1 MNEDYIEVYDFKK
14 IGIVIGIIGIIVIIV
29 MFFAGLFTSS
39 FFNTDFP
46 NPILDFP
53 EFIPEINFPV
63 GQGSTISTSYE
74 KYLDFGLTKEDIL
87 FYQNYNCVQIQ
98 YKNGTG
104 LQEGGK
110 FGAIFIQKSIECGL

>member
-1 MNEDYIEVYDFKK
+1 MSEDYIEVYDFKK

-39 FFNTDFP
+39 F
-46 NPILDFP
+46 I
-53 EFIPEINFPV
+53 EFIPEIELPEINFPV
-63 GQGSTISTSYE
+63 GQSSTISLSYE

-87 FYQNYNCVQIQ
+87 FYQNYNCIQIQ